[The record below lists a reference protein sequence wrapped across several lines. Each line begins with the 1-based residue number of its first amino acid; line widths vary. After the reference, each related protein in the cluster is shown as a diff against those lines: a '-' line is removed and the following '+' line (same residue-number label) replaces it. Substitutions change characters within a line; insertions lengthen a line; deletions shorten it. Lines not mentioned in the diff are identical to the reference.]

1 MTMYSTTIC
10 VLVLAASA
18 AAQTQPNATPLTI
31 LAQERVHQ
39 VEGGLVRDD
48 HLWLSEAAL
57 NAVTGF
63 ELKPEGLCLDEI
75 CIPVPQDGSWEHKRG
90 GETFIDLSAMAGAMD
105 QPLISEEDGVWSL
118 GNAPVLRMG
127 LESGLAPDFE
137 LPDRDG
143 RPVRLSDFRGV
154 KVLLLTWASW

>member
-1 MTMYSTTIC
+1 MTMRRTTTC
-10 VLVLAASA
+10 ALLLASCA
-18 AAQTQPNATPLTI
+18 AAQTPPATTTLTI

-57 NAVTGF
+57 KAVTGF
-63 ELKPEGLCLDEI
+63 ELKPEGLCLDEL
-75 CIPVPQDGSWEHKRG
+75 CIPVPQDGSWEQKRG

-105 QPLISEEDGVWSL
+105 QPLIQEGDGLWSL
-118 GNAPVLRMG
+118 GNAPVLRMS
-127 LESGLAPDFE
+127 LETGLAPDFE
-137 LPDRDG
+137 LPDQEG
-143 RPVRLSDFRGV
+143 QPVRLSDFRGV